1 MNSRDVLEEIS
12 KYIGMTFIQYQDAY
26 YMIDYDFIKN
36 DELHFFV
43 YDRISDTCESIT
55 IPSALLNVRNI
66 GVSESA
72 GSISLGDVYNKVSV
86 VANMNQI
93 TNLCPR
99 RQPNRCPRQGYNLP
113 NRAGPY

>member
-1 MNSRDVLEEIS
+1 
-12 KYIGMTFIQYQDAY
+12 MTFIQYQDAY

-93 TNLCPR
+93 TNLCPELLDDEKDIKSKT
-99 RQPNRCPRQGYNLP
+99 PIPINIIYIW
-113 NRAGPY
+113 